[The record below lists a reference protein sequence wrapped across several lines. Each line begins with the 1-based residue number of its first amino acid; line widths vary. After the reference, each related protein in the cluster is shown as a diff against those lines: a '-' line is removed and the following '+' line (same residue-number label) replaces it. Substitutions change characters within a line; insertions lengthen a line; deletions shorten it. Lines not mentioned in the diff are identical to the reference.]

1 MSNGKY
7 DNSFNS
13 GIDKKDILNSEY
25 KKYLLKPYEPFGEV
39 INVEVDLSSFATKA
53 DLKNATGIDTS
64 TLALKLNLAN
74 VKA

>member
-39 INVEVDLSSFATKA
+39 INVKVDLSSFATKA

>member
-13 GIDKKDILNSEY
+13 GIDKKDIVKSEY
-25 KKYLLKPYEPFGEV
+25 KRYLLQPYEPFGEV
-39 INVEVDLSSFATKA
+39 VNVKVDLSSFATKA
-53 DLKNATGIDTS
+53 DLKNATAIDIS
-64 TLALKLNLAN
+64 ILALKLNLAN